1 MISLDGAALLATMYP
16 IVIILLVFE
25 LGRQKIPR
33 PDLRVA
39 RVLIRAAHWLVAAGA
54 VMGGSAITICVIAV
68 ASGEAV
74 RGFDAGWVVASGW
87 LLLLAGTGAVGVGL
101 AGRLFDPWE

>member
-1 MISLDGAALLATMYP
+1 MYP

-33 PDLRVA
+33 PDMRVA
-39 RVLIRAAHWLVAAGA
+39 RVLTRAAHWLVAAGA
-54 VMGGSAITICVIAV
+54 AMGGTAITMCVIAV
-68 ASGEAV
+68 ASGEAI
-74 RGFDAGWVVASGW
+74 RGFDAGWVVVSGY
-87 LLLLAGTGAVGVGL
+87 LLLIAGTGAVGVSL